1 MLSVSHARALRSVL
15 SVAAFLTTLFSDAA
29 AATPERIRE
38 EYARVQDTLARGPDG
53 RPRDWAGA
61 DAARL
66 IEAAWRLVGDRAL
79 AHVAAHPDSPAS
91 DLVTAVA
98 ELNPPGVPPD
108 YPEFLEEYLE
118 KNPYHLFLDATR
130 LGDGDHVLYLL
141 SAYYRRPLYD
151 RRGELFV
158 IEGTAPDAFREVHSQ
173 YDGPCAR
180 FDALPSASSRHI
192 RVLATEQYLPM
203 SGCDAGGHVR
213 FLEWDGRTM
222 RTLLHR
228 TYNAGGGVWD
238 VRVDGERVEVKSK
251 GNTKVLFDCPC
262 CDYIQATAKFR
273 VGPKGVEDLGL
284 EYTVPEI
291 PLIDGFLHRAL
302 HHKDP
307 SPFGTPKAANEL
319 HQILKVPLDPEY
331 PDYVDMSPV
340 MDITREGNDEIVR
353 MNGDKPLVFRINR
366 RDTPRVTE
374 VRAVASPGDTSP

>member
-79 AHVAAHPDSPAS
+79 AHVAAHPDRPAS

-130 LGDGDHVLYLL
+130 LGEGDHVLYLL

-151 RRGELFV
+151 RRGELFA
-158 IEGTAPDAFREVHSQ
+158 IEGTASAYAFR
-173 YDGPCAR
+173 DGRYADVYMMAR
-180 FDALPSASSRHI
+180 LHP
-192 RVLATEQYLPM
+192 VLA
-203 SGCDAGGHVR
+203 R
-213 FLEWDGRTM
+213 
-222 RTLLHR
+222 
-228 TYNAGGGVWD
+228 
-238 VRVDGERVEVKSK
+238 ERMGAHAHEEMK
-251 GNTKVLFDCPC
+251 T
-262 CDYIQATAKFR
+262 
-273 VGPKGVEDLGL
+273 
-284 EYTVPEI
+284 
-291 PLIDGFLHRAL
+291 
-302 HHKDP
+302 
-307 SPFGTPKAANEL
+307 
-319 HQILKVPLDPEY
+319 
-331 PDYVDMSPV
+331 
-340 MDITREGNDEIVR
+340 
-353 MNGDKPLVFRINR
+353 
-366 RDTPRVTE
+366 
-374 VRAVASPGDTSP
+374 